1 LRTPKL
7 VTTGI
12 LVSLTLTCA
21 SASAFAAQQTLQ
33 LSQSLSIAQIKT
45 TSSSAKRISV
55 ADILEQSKSWMPG
68 TESCAIKADQGKNLS
83 LTKTLQIVLCQHPQ
97 LVEARARIEEQM
109 AEVNLSK
116 LERRPDVQTVLQYTT
131 EKDRQ
136 ANFSDATRKGV
147 TAGLSAN
154 WVLFDFGQQS
164 ANIRAANRQLDS
176 AIAIEKSVSLTVLRE
191 ALEQYISA
199 STAWANLVAA
209 QKTLKIAQRTEEFAR
224 ARYESKVGN
233 QIDQL
238 QAKTAVHQAQ
248 LGLLQAQ
255 GEWEDAKTTLAVAMG
270 LPEQQDLTIDSTEPD
285 PAIDVPEIAEAGTA
299 QMERLRQHPS
309 VKAFESQILAI
320 EERREASRL
329 SYIGQ
334 VSLDFFTGRVNDE
347 IAGFQTS
354 RTNAIGNIRAS
365 IPLFTSDIQQAQEL
379 KLLKQQT
386 SVQAEQEEA
395 IRELQKELKQAR
407 QGLLLSRNTHT
418 ISNQLLNTAELAQE
432 MALGRFKA
440 GVGSIIE
447 LLDAQTALTNARRQ
461 QAGAKADA
469 LRQQVRLL
477 LVSGQFQSPASN

>member
-1 LRTPKL
+1 M
-7 VTTGI
+7 
-12 LVSLTLTCA
+12 
-21 SASAFAAQQTLQ
+21 
-33 LSQSLSIAQIKT
+33 
-45 TSSSAKRISV
+45 
-55 ADILEQSKSWMPG
+55 EQSKSWMPG

-116 LERRPDVQTVLQYTT
+116 LERRPDVQTVLQYTA

-176 AIAIEKSVSLTVLRE
+176 AIAFEKSVSLTVLRE

-270 LPEQQDLTIDSTEPD
+270 LPEQ
-285 PAIDVPEIAEAGTA
+285 
-299 QMERLRQHPS
+299 
-309 VKAFESQILAI
+309 K
-320 EERREASRL
+320 
-329 SYIGQ
+329 
-334 VSLDFFTGRVNDE
+334 
-347 IAGFQTS
+347 
-354 RTNAIGNIRAS
+354 
-365 IPLFTSDIQQAQEL
+365 
-379 KLLKQQT
+379 
-386 SVQAEQEEA
+386 
-395 IRELQKELKQAR
+395 
-407 QGLLLSRNTHT
+407 
-418 ISNQLLNTAELAQE
+418 
-432 MALGRFKA
+432 
-440 GVGSIIE
+440 
-447 LLDAQTALTNARRQ
+447 
-461 QAGAKADA
+461 
-469 LRQQVRLL
+469 
-477 LVSGQFQSPASN
+477 